1 MTQPFKIIIPFVSS
15 LLIFTT
21 LTAIGSESPEQEM
34 VDKQCIRC
42 HEDYSQE
49 QDIVAGTFIKR
60 SQKAKTIQVKVG
72 PENYMVKYDGDTA
85 LNIADELSPKIPIKI
100 KLRPGKEDLWA
111 DELWTMPPIEIP
123 EDKLASTREIEEL
136 IAGEGQQPYMLVD
149 SRPSMRFHEGHIPTA
164 KSIPFTAMHTMKSEL
179 PAEKDMLLIFYCGG
193 PDCTLSPMASQMA
206 EQWGYSRIKVYHD
219 GAPAWKK
226 NGNILLTTR
235 TYLQERK
242 GNYVLIDTREFE
254 KATQGHMPGAVSLT
268 LQEIP
273 EHKDRFPL
281 DRQAP
286 IILYSQNTDRSRL
299 KSTVQTIRSWGYKN
313 VSVLDQGFQGWVAA
327 GEEVEKGQPEQ
338 DIVYQPQPLP
348 GEIPNQEFAM
358 IIENRPEDKVIL
370 DVRTPSEV
378 AAGSLPGAEQIPLDE
393 LQLRMNELPQD
404 KEIIAYCSTGMR
416 AEMAYNMLKK
426 EGYEARFLNDTIDI
440 VGKKVYLGTTVE
452 LSEDTADIDALAE
465 TDIEVST
472 PDSALCARLIRHGQ
486 TAFERRKYQE
496 AKRLFWKA
504 ILADPTSQLA
514 WRSYDMS
521 VVYALAERA
530 ENDPGCIGVPDMPVT
545 EPETQNTGL
554 FSKEDEGC

>member
-1 MTQPFKIIIPFVSS
+1 MTQPKKIIIPLVISC
-15 LLIFTT
+15 IVFTC
-21 LTAIGSESPEQEM
+21 LVAIGSEGPEQEM
-34 VDKQCIRC
+34 VAQQCIRC
-42 HEDYSQE
+42 HGDYSQE
-49 QDIVAGTFIKR
+49 KDIVAGTFIKR

-72 PENYMVKYDGDTA
+72 SDNFMVKYDVDTK

-100 KLRPGKEDLWA
+100 KLRPGKQDLWA

-123 EDKLASTREIEEL
+123 EDKLASTQEIEEL
-136 IAGEGQQPYMLVD
+136 IAGEGQQNYMLVD
-149 SRPSMRFHEGHIPTA
+149 SRPAMRFHEGHIPSA
-164 KSIPFTAMHTMKSEL
+164 KSIPFTVMHTRKPEF
-179 PAEKDMLLIFYCGG
+179 PEDKDTLLIFYCGG
-193 PDCTLSPMASQMA
+193 QHCTLSPMASQMA
-206 EQWGYSRIKVYHD
+206 EQWGYSRVKVYHD
-219 GAPAWKK
+219 GAPVWKK
-226 NGNILLTTR
+226 SGNILLTTR
-235 TYLQERK
+235 TYLQKRK

-254 KATQGHMPGAVSLT
+254 KATQGHIPGAVSLT

-286 IILYSQNTDRSRL
+286 IILYSQNTARSRL
-299 KSTVQTIRSWGYKN
+299 QTTVQTIRSWGYKN

-327 GEEVEKGQPEQ
+327 GEEVEKGQPEK
-338 DIVYQPQPLP
+338 DIVYQPKPLP
-348 GEIPNQEFAM
+348 GEISNQEFAM
-358 IIENRPEDKVIL
+358 IIENKPEDKVIL

-378 AAGSLPGAEQIPLDE
+378 AAGSLPSAEQIPLDE
-393 LQLRMNELPQD
+393 LQLRMNELPRD

-426 EGYEARFLNDTIDI
+426 EGYKARFLNNTIDI
-440 VGKKVYLGTTVE
+440 VGKKVYLGTTVK

-530 ENDPGCIGVPDMPVT
+530 ENDPGCIGAPDVPVT
-545 EPETQNTGL
+545 EPGTQNTGL